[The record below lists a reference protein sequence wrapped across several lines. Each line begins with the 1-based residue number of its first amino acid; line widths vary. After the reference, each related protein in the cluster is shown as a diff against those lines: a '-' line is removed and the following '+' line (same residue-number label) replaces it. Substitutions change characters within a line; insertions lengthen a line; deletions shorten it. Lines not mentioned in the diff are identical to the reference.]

1 MQKSFA
7 RRTLLA
13 LVLVAMLVCALCV
26 TVMAENVSY
35 DFSVYGNTANIP
47 LYDEEAPENGGW
59 EIVKPDGLTQGG
71 YRLNFAEGST
81 GFEDSATRF
90 GTVHSGGKIVYH
102 IPAEDQVNIK
112 DFGGIVF
119 NRRLSNGHFLADS
132 YGAMIGILLTMD
144 DGQTIYREY
153 NWYKTNTNS
162 DVNGKGKD
170 ETDVSIA
177 SAIEALEG

>member
-1 MQKSFA
+1 MLKANF
-7 RRTLLA
+7 RRIALTLAVLT
-13 LVLVAMLVCALCV
+13 VLVSVFCLTAMA
-26 TVMAENVSY
+26 ANVSY
-35 DFSVYGNTANIP
+35 DFASYGKTADVP
-47 LYDEEAPENGGW
+47 KYDAATPENGGW
-59 EIVKPDGLTQGG
+59 EVVKPNGLTKGT
-71 YRLNFAEGST
+71 YNLVFAESST

-90 GTVHSGGKIVYH
+90 GTVHSDGKIIYH

-119 NRRLSNGHFLADS
+119 NRRLSNGHTLADS